1 MTEVKKKKSAPKLT
15 IAQQIRKAQVAT
27 NNALKKKNIADTL
40 AMFGY
45 TKTKI
50 EAGLKLANDVED
62 LDTKQKAFKGQQ
74 LTATRTLKKDLKK
87 AKKIYSTT
95 LEVARVA
102 FRGKT
107 GPRTAL
113 MLGGKRKLS
122 TAGQIDQAT
131 KLYKNIINT
140 DSYLNTMKNF
150 GYNKPKLQ
158 AEFKLFK
165 EAAKLDNAQER
176 AKASAQTAT
185 AKRDEKLKKLKRW
198 MSDFNRIAKAA
209 LKDDSQALEALGI
222 VAKRKI

>member
-1 MTEVKKKKSAPKLT
+1 MAETKKKKSAPKLT
-15 IAQQIRKAQVAT
+15 VAQHIRKAQIAT
-27 NNALKKKNIADTL
+27 NNALKKKKIADSL

-45 TKTKI
+45 TKAKI
-50 EAGLKLANDVED
+50 ETGLKLANAVEE
-62 LDTKQKAFKGQQ
+62 LDTKQKAFQGQQ
-74 LTATRTLKKDLKK
+74 QTATKALEKDLQK
-87 AKKIYSTT
+87 AKKTYSTT

-107 GPRTAL
+107 GARTAL
-113 MLGGKRKLS
+113 QLGGKRKVS
-122 TAGQIDQAT
+122 TAGQLDQAT
-131 KLYKNIINT
+131 KLYQNIINT

-158 AEFKLFK
+158 SEFKLFK

-176 AKASAQTAT
+176 AKASSQTAT

-209 LKDDSQALEALGI
+209 LKDNRQALEALGI
-222 VAKRKI
+222 VAKR